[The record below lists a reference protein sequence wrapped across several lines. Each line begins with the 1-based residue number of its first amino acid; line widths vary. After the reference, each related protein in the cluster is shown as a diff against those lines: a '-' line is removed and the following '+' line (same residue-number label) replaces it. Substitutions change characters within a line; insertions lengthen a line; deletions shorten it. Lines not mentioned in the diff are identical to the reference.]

1 MGPAERN
8 WSNAMAAA
16 LRIFPAIVVLCLKRI
31 SRFGV
36 HASFR
41 KIEKSRRASTR
52 EPPISCPSGATTRV
66 KVTICP
72 SPSPRSRSSTVS
84 WHALMATRMP
94 TSALISFFFSDFIN
108 RNWLVVCYAP
118 CLLLPEI
125 QVNDRLLTFF
135 DNNEDASVSVS
146 LRPSYDGVSSNGQ
159 RHNLGNFIGGETLV
173 LDVFKGLSVD
183 RVDGIRAVWKVQRVT
198 IVEFVGGGIDLEI
211 SLWQLS
217 SIIQIPWSY
226 WAWRQ
231 RIILTSGLCDR

>member
-1 MGPAERN
+1 
-8 WSNAMAAA
+8 
-16 LRIFPAIVVLCLKRI
+16 
-31 SRFGV
+31 
-36 HASFR
+36 
-41 KIEKSRRASTR
+41 
-52 EPPISCPSGATTRV
+52 
-66 KVTICP
+66 
-72 SPSPRSRSSTVS
+72 
-84 WHALMATRMP
+84 P

-108 RNWLVVCYAP
+108 RNWSVVCYAP

-159 RHNLGNFIGGETLV
+159 RHNLGNFIGGGTLV

-217 SIIQIPWSY
+217 SISKFP
-226 WAWRQ
+226 
-231 RIILTSGLCDR
+231 GLIGPGDNGSSLPPACATVEPSRHKASRTIRSA